1 MDTVREERVKHTERS
16 TDVSTLPCGK
26 QTAGGKLPHSTG
38 IAARLGDDLEGW
50 GWGWEEAREGGV
62 ICTLMAESWI
72 VQQNPTQHRKAIIL
86 QLKINLK

>member
-1 MDTVREERVKHTERS
+1 MPHWERGLTRFV
-16 TDVSTLPCGK
+16 DN
-26 QTAGGKLPHSTG
+26 
-38 IAARLGDDLEGW
+38 LEGW
-50 GWGWEEAREGGV
+50 GWGWEEALEGGV